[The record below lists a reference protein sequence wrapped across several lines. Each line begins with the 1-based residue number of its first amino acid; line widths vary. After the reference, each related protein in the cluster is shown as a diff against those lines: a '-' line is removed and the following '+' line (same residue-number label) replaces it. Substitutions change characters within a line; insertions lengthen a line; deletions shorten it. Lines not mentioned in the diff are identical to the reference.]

1 MNLTEIEQLPKSE
14 GVYIFEN
21 EKNPFEELYL
31 KLRRREKRL
40 YSDEEVKLLPFASSL
55 NPHKKEWDYRAKSFI
70 RFKEYLKKFNE
81 ELNILDLGCGNGWFS
96 GELSKS
102 FNHNFYCLD
111 VNFYELR
118 QAARLFGGENIKFIY
133 GDLFK
138 MEIAKNSF
146 DLIVM
151 NSSLQY
157 FGNFNS
163 LLKEL
168 IYALKLEGEIHII
181 DSPFYEEEDL
191 QSAKERTIAYYKSL
205 GFPEM
210 SEFYFHH
217 TYKSLNDFNHQILY
231 DPRTLKNKL
240 LSLAFKSDSPFP
252 WIKIKR

>member
-1 MNLTEIEQLPKSE
+1 MNLSEIAQLPKSE

-31 KLRRREKRL
+31 KLRRKEKRL

-70 RFKEYLKKFNE
+70 RFKDYLKQFNE
-81 ELNILDLGCGNGWFS
+81 QLNILDLGCGNGWFS
-96 GELSKS
+96 GELSKT

-111 VNFYELR
+111 INFYELR
-118 QAARLFGGENIKFIY
+118 QAARLFSGENIKYIY

-146 DLIVM
+146 DLIVL
-151 NSSLQY
+151 NSSVQY
-157 FGNFNS
+157 FESLNS
-163 LLKEL
+163 LVKEL
-168 IYALKLEGEIHII
+168 IYTLKLEGEIHII

-191 QSAKERTIAYYKSL
+191 QSAKERTTSYYNSL

-210 SEFYFHH
+210 RAFYFHH
-217 TYKSLNDFNHQILY
+217 TYKSLNDFNYQILY
-231 DPRTLKNKL
+231 DPRSLKNRL
-240 LSLAFKSDSPFP
+240 QSLAFKSDSPFP

>member
-1 MNLTEIEQLPKSE
+1 MNLSEIAQLPKSE

-31 KLRRREKRL
+31 KLRRKEKRL

-70 RFKEYLKKFNE
+70 RFKDYLKQFNE
-81 ELNILDLGCGNGWFS
+81 QLNILDLGCGNGWFS
-96 GELSKS
+96 GELSKT

-111 VNFYELR
+111 INFYELR
-118 QAARLFGGENIKFIY
+118 QAARLFSGENIKYIY

-146 DLIVM
+146 DLIVL
-151 NSSLQY
+151 NSSVQY
-157 FGNFNS
+157 FESLNS
-163 LLKEL
+163 LVKEL
-168 IYALKLEGEIHII
+168 IYTLKLEGEIHII

-191 QSAKERTIAYYKSL
+191 QSAKERTTSYYNSL

-210 SEFYFHH
+210 SAFYFHH
-217 TYKSLNDFNHQILY
+217 TYKSLNDFNYQILY
-231 DPRTLKNKL
+231 DPRSLKNRL

>member
-1 MNLTEIEQLPKSE
+1 MNLSEIEQLPKSE

-31 KLRRREKRL
+31 KLRRKEKRL

-55 NPHKKEWDYRAKSFI
+55 NPHKREWDYRAKSFI

-96 GELSKS
+96 GELSKT

-111 VNFYELR
+111 VNLYELR
-118 QAARLFGGENIKFIY
+118 QAVRLFNDENIKFIY

-146 DLIVM
+146 DLVVM
-151 NSSLQY
+151 NSSVQY
-157 FGNFNS
+157 FGNLNS

-168 IYALKLEGEIHII
+168 MYALKLEGEIHII
-181 DSPFYEEEDL
+181 DSPFYEEEEL
-191 QSAKERTIAYYKSL
+191 QTAKERTTAYYNSL

-210 SEFYFHH
+210 SDFYFHH
-217 TYKSLNDFNHQILY
+217 TYKNLNDFNHQILY